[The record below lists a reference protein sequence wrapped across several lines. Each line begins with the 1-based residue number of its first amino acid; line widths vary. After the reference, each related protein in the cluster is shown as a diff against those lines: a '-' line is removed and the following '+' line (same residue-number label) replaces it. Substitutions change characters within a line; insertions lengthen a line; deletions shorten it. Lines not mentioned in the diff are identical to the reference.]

1 MSVTPRGMSVQEAY
15 REFRSEN
22 FKVNRIYQR
31 KLVWTRE
38 EKKKLIDSILQGYPI
53 PLFLLARTDEK
64 EGSIKYE
71 ILDGLQRFDAIFSY
85 IENKFSLEGEHF
97 DVKQL
102 SRANNLAKD
111 GAFEVV
117 RDEDSL
123 LPPSECANI
132 LDYQLAVT
140 IFPSE
145 EERDINEVFSRINSY
160 GRNLS
165 SQDKRQAGV
174 VSPFANLVR
183 TLAADIRGD
192 SSPERLDLSEMAEI
206 SIDISEE
213 GQDYGIKA
221 DETFWCREGIM
232 RKRHLRDSH
241 DEQFLADVIV
251 SVLSDEPFPY
261 SRKKM
266 DEVYES
272 GTGRYEEVEESLSL
286 YGADKLEN
294 DIWSTY
300 QEIKKVFEKHKYE
313 RNVRDIVNPG
323 SSNPVKTD
331 FYAIFMAFYDLVIRS
346 DKIPADPNKIVE
358 SLEGIHDSLKVA
370 RGSKSKSSRRKNIDT
385 VKGRIQD
392 HFVKADDPVSGVGK
406 ELERNLERVL
416 QRSRIESNIYECKQ
430 GIVSLNHERSVEE
443 SFEGKIPA
451 TICGIANVNSE
462 SEGALIF
469 GVADSSSD
477 ANRVEDLD
485 GVQSIKVGDRFV
497 VGVDREATLLD
508 LSLEEYERRIIK
520 TIRNSELSEP
530 LKSEVLSNIQTFD
543 YRGLHVTYIRIPKQ
557 DELSRVSDSVFV
569 REGSSTERVD
579 NLDKIFDLRD
589 RFD

>member
-85 IENKFSLEGEHF
+85 IENKFSLEGEYF

-111 GAFEVV
+111 GVFEAV
-117 RDEDSL
+117 RDEDNI

-174 VSPFANLVR
+174 VSPFANLIR

-272 GTGRYEEVEESLSL
+272 ETDRYKEVEESLSL
-286 YGADKLEN
+286 YGVDKLEN

-331 FYAIFMAFYDLVIRS
+331 FYAIFMAFYYMVIKR

-358 SLEGIHDSLKVA
+358 SLEGIHESLKFA

-430 GIVSLNHERSVEE
+430 GIVSLDHERSVEE

-469 GVADSSSD
+469 GVADSSLD
-477 ANRVEDLD
+477 AKRVEDLD

-520 TIRNSELSEP
+520 TIRKSELSEP

-543 YRGLHVTYIRIPKQ
+543 YRGLHVTYVRIPKQ